1 MGLIKRKDVYKMS
14 IRNAT
19 ETEKLAWRIMG
30 NIIPSFNRR
39 WKAYNIN
46 FDYTSKD
53 KKFIIVSFN
62 VKGFHGWK
70 FGMWIDIEKDYDGN
84 KDEYNDIINVFMQ
97 HKDWIN
103 NFTPMH
109 SVLCVGID
117 KWTIEN
123 EKTLKSPFY
132 KL

>member
-1 MGLIKRKDVYKMS
+1 MGLIKRKDVCNMS

-19 ETEKLAWRIMG
+19 ETEKLAWRIME

-39 WKAYNIN
+39 WKSYNIN
-46 FDYTSKD
+46 FDYTSED
-53 KKFIIVSFN
+53 KKFIKVSFN

-70 FGMWIDIEKDYDGN
+70 FGMWIDIEKDYDDN
-84 KDEYNDIINVFMQ
+84 NDEYNDIIDVFMQ

-109 SVLCVGID
+109 IV
-117 KWTIEN
+117 
-123 EKTLKSPFY
+123 
-132 KL
+132 